1 MELSLNHLLP
11 GQQAC
16 IIACTACGELGCRL
30 HGIGVVPGAS
40 VCCAGKNGNG
50 QVTMIQINGAC
61 VRLQTRDLEKVR
73 VMV

>member
-11 GQQAC
+11 GQKAR

-30 HGIGVVPGAS
+30 NCIGAVPGAS
-40 VCCAGKNGNG
+40 VCCAEKNSNG

-61 VRLQTRDLEKVR
+61 IRLQTRDLEKVR
-73 VMV
+73 VRV